1 LEHFF
6 NVYVRSNVEK
16 VSGICSQ
23 QFIKSKFFKHIHMGK
38 IEKFK
43 HKKCANKKKYLG
55 ICKRRGL
62 VRNALKECVFDM
74 CAGMSKKME
83 NKIINNNKK
92 EYKKATKK
100 RVTRIQCSMFAD
112 PHVHGFNNRN
122 YDAQTVGDWVL
133 YKGDNLSAHYRG
145 KRMSRVWVGAVKFGV
160 RIYNDRIYS
169 NDLQFK
175 TLIING
181 HVKQLNAGVTNL
193 SGRGTVIKAGN
204 KLTFNTND
212 GEAVDFISFGTFMNV
227 YVRSNVE
234 KVTGLCSQQFIR
246 SHFFNH
252 YHIGKI
258 VKIKNIKCHNKKK
271 FHKECKHRGL
281 KKKALKQCVF
291 DFCAGI
297 EKKIE
302 EKIISINKEEKKLKK
317 NSYKTCFKNNMFFN
331 CRPTCTWI

>member
-1 LEHFF
+1 
-6 NVYVRSNVEK
+6 
-16 VSGICSQ
+16 
-23 QFIKSKFFKHIHMGK
+23 
-38 IEKFK
+38 
-43 HKKCANKKKYLG
+43 
-55 ICKRRGL
+55 L
-62 VRNALKECVFDM
+62 VKNALKECVFDM

-92 EYKKATKK
+92 EYKKKLKK

-122 YDAQTVGDWVL
+122 YEAQTVGDWIL
-133 YKGDNLSAHYRG
+133 YRGDNLSAHYRG

-160 RIYNDRIYS
+160 RLYNDRIYS

-181 HVKQLNAGVTNL
+181 HVKHLNAGVTNL
-193 SGRGTVIKAGN
+193 SGKGTVIKAGN

-227 YVRSNVE
+227 YVRSNVQ
-234 KVTGLCSQQFIR
+234 KVSGICSQQFIR

-258 VKIKNIKCHNKKK
+258 IEIKNRKCHNKKK
-271 FHKECKHRGL
+271 FKKECKKRGL
-281 KKKALKQCVF
+281 KKGALRQCIF

-302 EKIISINKEEKKLKK
+302 EKIITINKEEK
-317 NSYKTCFKNNMFFN
+317 T
-331 CRPTCTWI
+331 